1 MLLFYAEK
9 NVWVKDISSSLR
21 RICYLTRQ
29 TIAIIIR
36 ASKKRCSLCG
46 GAGTAQ
52 MIMEDKRM
60 KKLYQKRKALRCMN
74 WLAVLAMCAVFL
86 ASGITGLAA
95 RTGKITTDGARVRED
110 ADAEARKICSLPV
123 DTTVDITDEKESGGK
138 TWYQVKFTFEGKE
151 TTGWIRSDLLSVTET
166 EDPGEAEPPAE
177 SEEPQEEEP
186 SAPAA
191 FTIQEPPEAYAG
203 AEYLTETYVEADG
216 QNFTAY
222 QSDESEG
229 LYLVWASGADGEAG
243 WYWYDPA
250 EGTFQLDQ
258 GQFSSQGLIK
268 ALQKEMAT
276 LKESSAKRL
285 SQRLYIIFGL
295 GALSLIL
302 LTVVIVLAMKLRNA
316 EYEDFDDEDEEDE
329 EDDYEEKKPAGRKLF
344 SRRRE
349 DDEDEEA
356 DDFDDF
362 LAAVKEKR
370 LEDEDDGS
378 ADFSMSEEEEKPD
391 LSLTANLPEID
402 MSAIEDVE
410 EETAPMQPE
419 DTEDVEDGDEDDD
432 GFDIEILDFDDL
444 NL

>member
-9 NVWVKDISSSLR
+9 KVWVKDISRSR
-21 RICYLTRQ
+21 RRLCYLTRQ
-29 TIAIIIR
+29 AIAIIIR

-95 RTGKITTDGARVRED
+95 RTGKITTDGARVREE
-110 ADAEARKICSLPV
+110 ADAEARKICSLPA
-123 DTTVDITDEKESGGK
+123 DTTVDITDEKDSGGK

-151 TTGWIRSDLLSVTET
+151 TSGWIRSDLLSVTET
-166 EDPGEAEPPAE
+166 EEPGEAEPPEE

-186 SAPAA
+186 SASAA

-222 QSDESEG
+222 QADESEG
-229 LYLVWASGADGEAG
+229 LYLVWASGAGGEAG

-302 LTVVIVLAMKLRNA
+302 LTTVIVLALKLRNA
-316 EYEDFDDEDEEDE
+316 EYEDFDDEDEEDDE
-329 EDDYEEKKPAGRKLF
+329 DEDDYEERKSSGRKLF

-370 LEDEDDGS
+370 LEEEEDGE
-378 ADFSMSEEEEKPD
+378 ADFSMSEEEEEKPD

-402 MSAIEDVE
+402 MSAIESVE
-410 EETAPMQPE
+410 EGAAQAQPDDTDGAE
-419 DTEDVEDGDEDDD
+419 DEDD